1 MVTSV
6 VSGVGKM
13 TLANQILFFHSL
25 ALSFHNYIKT
35 ISEVHCLTPPD
46 SDL

>member
-6 VSGVGKM
+6 VSGVGEM
-13 TLANQILFFHSL
+13 NLAHQILIFHSL

-35 ISEVHCLTPPD
+35 ISEVHLLD
-46 SDL
+46 ST